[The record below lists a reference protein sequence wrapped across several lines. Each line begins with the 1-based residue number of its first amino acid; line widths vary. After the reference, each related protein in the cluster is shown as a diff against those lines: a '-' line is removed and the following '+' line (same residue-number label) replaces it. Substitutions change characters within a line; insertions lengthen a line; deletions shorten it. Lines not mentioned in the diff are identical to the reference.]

1 MNIAEVLVTLFTL
14 IFFSQVEFD
23 FRHHRRDGQLF
34 VVGGF
39 SVSFYQQ
46 LIAGI

>member
-1 MNIAEVLVTLFTL
+1 MIHNVHFVFP
-14 IFFSQVEFD
+14 QMDFD

-46 LIAGI
+46 LTVGI